1 VRSTGVETAAAE
13 RDPDR
18 IYSLRD
24 PDFDRL
30 HDSPRFIALKVRLKP
45 DATY

>member
-1 VRSTGVETAAAE
+1 VRSTGFETASAE
-13 RDPDR
+13 RGPDL

-30 HDSPRFIALKVRLKP
+30 RDSPRFIALKVRLKP
-45 DATY
+45 DAAY